1 MIDGA
6 LDVALALRFLHVLAA
21 MVWIGGMLFVVLVL
35 VPVVRGQAD
44 PALRARL
51 FHQAGVRFRAV
62 GWAALAVLLATG
74 LANLWLRPYLLTLS
88 RFQWK
93 LGLVV
98 MALLLSVVHD
108 FVLGPRAG
116 APGAHPRARVWASW
130 LARLNVVIVLV
141 VVALGLALR
150 G

>member
-1 MIDGA
+1 MT
-6 LDVALALRFLHVLAA
+6 LALRFLHVLAA
-21 MVWIGGMLFVVLVL
+21 MIWVGGMLFVVLVL
-35 VPVVRGQAD
+35 VPVVRAQAD

-51 FHQAGVRFRAV
+51 FHQAGVRFRTV
-62 GWAALAVLLATG
+62 GWAALLVLLASG
-74 LANLWLRPYLLTLS
+74 LANLWWRPYLLTLP

-98 MALLLSVVHD
+98 VALLLSVLHD

-116 APGAHPRARVWASW
+116 VPGANPATRAWASW
-130 LARLNVVIVLV
+130 IARLTVLV
-141 VVALGLALR
+141 VLIVVVLGLALR

>member
-1 MIDGA
+1 MT
-6 LDVALALRFLHVLAA
+6 LALRFLHVLAA
-21 MVWIGGMLFVVLVL
+21 ITWIGGMLFVALVL
-35 VPVVRGQAD
+35 VPVVRSQAD

-51 FHQAGVRFRAV
+51 FHQVGVRFRVV
-62 GWAALAVLLATG
+62 GWVALLLLLATG
-74 LANLWLRPYLLTLS
+74 LANLWMRPYLLTLS

-98 MALLLSVVHD
+98 LALGLSALHD

-116 APGAHPRARVWASW
+116 VPGADPALRVWASW
-130 LARLNVVIVLV
+130 IARINVLV
-141 VVALGLALR
+141 VLIVVVLGLALR